1 MTLNPSEVMQHNA
14 ELLSPFIAPILIYR
28 QGEMNA
34 ANWLTGGTAFFAQ
47 TIENRFLVTAEHVYA
62 EIDILRQQHS
72 LTIFLCGN
80 GCEPVN
86 ISQWGI
92 LGRDDFVD
100 ICTIQIPEDFD
111 PVLLNKRFFDL
122 DDWPH
127 MRAQRLDS
135 ALIIGYP
142 AEHRSG
148 DTNSIQIRITPIN
161 DFVTDVGPRRFTI
174 ADENEER
181 EVLLNANNF
190 SVPNCFGGM
199 SGSPIFR
206 MIEDSR
212 PEFIGVFSEGGDGL
226 RAVFFGAHAEFISTD
241 GRLDY
246 NLIPPK

>member
-14 ELLSPFIAPILIYR
+14 EILSPFIAPILVYR
-28 QGEMNA
+28 QGETNA
-34 ANWLTGGTAFFAQ
+34 ENWLTGGTAFLAR
-47 TIENRFLVTAEHVYA
+47 TTENQFLVTAEHVIA
-62 EIDILRQQHS
+62 EIDNLRQQHP
-72 LTIFLCGN
+72 LTIFLGGN
-80 GCEPVN
+80 RCEPAN
-86 ISQWGI
+86 ISQWDI
-92 LGRDDFVD
+92 LGRDAYVD
-100 ICTIQIPEDFD
+100 ICTIQIPEGFD
-111 PVLLNKRFFDL
+111 PVSLNKRFFDL
-122 DDWPH
+122 YDWPH
-127 MRAQRLDS
+127 MKAQRLDS
-135 ALIIGYP
+135 AFIIGYP

-181 EVLLNANNF
+181 EILLNTDNF

-206 MIEDSR
+206 MIEDAR

-226 RAVFFGAHAEFISTD
+226 HAVFFGAHAEFISTD

-246 NLIPPK
+246 NRIPPR